1 MVKAARDYF
10 GFKEDATL
18 KVFTEDGRVFVKK
31 AIKAGAAYDLI
42 MLDAF
47 EDDYIP
53 EHLLTREFLN
63 EVKRILAADGVV
75 AANTFS
81 SSGLYPYESATY
93 AAAFGRF
100 YNLKSSNRV
109 IWAQQG
115 ALTPLVT
122 VQENAKYLEMPFE
135 KRGIKSGLLFTM
147 LSTDPDWP
155 SQTRVLTDQYSPS
168 NILNAR

>member
-1 MVKAARDYF
+1 
-10 GFKEDATL
+10 

-31 AIKAGAAYDLI
+31 AIKAGSVYDLI

-63 EVKRILAADGVV
+63 EVKTILAPNGIV

-115 ALTPLVT
+115 ALTPIVT
-122 VQENAKYLEMPFE
+122 IEKNAKDLEESFE
-135 KRGIKSGLLFTM
+135 KR
-147 LSTDPDWP
+147 
-155 SQTRVLTDQYSPS
+155 
-168 NILNAR
+168 